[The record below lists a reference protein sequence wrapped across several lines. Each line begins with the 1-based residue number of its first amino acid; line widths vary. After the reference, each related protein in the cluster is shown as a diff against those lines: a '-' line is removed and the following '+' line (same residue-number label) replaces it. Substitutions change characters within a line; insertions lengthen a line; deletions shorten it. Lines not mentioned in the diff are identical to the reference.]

1 MDPKNRGTN
10 EENIPSRVKRII
22 DADEENIPSRVK
34 RIIDTNGR
42 KRRIYSIIHQD
53 PKQSCR
59 RFRAN
64 DRERHRMNSLN
75 GALQTLKRCVPLY
88 HGKRR
93 VTKLQILQF
102 ACHYISDLSDI
113 LCNPNSLHDS
123 FEDNRNSQI
132 SSLINMMEIRSSEGF
147 SATSNQSLIERMDFL
162 TCNTINMFSD
172 VSMFPSSHIYP
183 IVNIPQCTVSNNFFE
198 M

>member
-1 MDPKNRGTN
+1 MSKKVTMDVIAT
-10 EENIPSRVKRII
+10 EENIS
-22 DADEENIPSRVK
+22 SRVK

-53 PKQSCR
+53 PKQSTR

-102 ACHYISDLSDI
+102 ACHYINDLSDI
-113 LCNPNSLHDS
+113 LCNPSSALHDT
-123 FEDNRNSQI
+123 FEESRSSQI
-132 SSLINMMEIRSSEGF
+132 NSLINIMDVRGSEDMEF
-147 SATSNQSLIERMDFL
+147 YPTTTSLSNLSMIERMDYIA
-162 TCNTINMFSD
+162 CHSNNMNMFSD
-172 VSMFPSSHIYP
+172 VNMFPVSHLYP
-183 IVNIPQCTVSNNFFE
+183 LVNISQCSVSNPLFQ